1 MPRGIRSRTLGL
13 ALAGLLCCG
22 GTLRA
27 QVQLGSETQLGL
39 NGSISTGYT
48 GIMTNV
54 GPDSHG
60 LSYGGTG
67 DFDGFFHSPQFLSF
81 DVAPFFNQSRA
92 NSNYQSITDASGVS
106 ASANLFSG
114 SQFPGYINFSKIYN
128 SESNYAVPGLANYV
142 TDGNTETFGLG
153 WGAHFKSLPSFTLGY
168 QQGNSD
174 YSLYG
179 TQQDSVSDYHSF
191 YGNANYVV
199 DGFYLSGGIRYSNSS
214 AVLPEIGS
222 EETEEKSD
230 SDLTTY
236 TFNMTRS
243 LPLAGNTWVN
253 FARSSATYDALG
265 ESTSE
270 TTDTVTGG
278 VALKPTERLTTQV
291 SADYDDNLAG
301 YIIQQVAGTGAI
313 VPAPTTEAPSHSWG
327 LVGSAQYTIFQ
338 GLYVA
343 GTFSQRQQLF
353 LGEMYDST
361 AFGGSVNYG
370 HGFLGGQFSA
380 GLNINHN
387 SYSSDDGSMLGL
399 LSNAVY
405 IRRFGTWGFTTSF
418 NYSRNVQTILI
429 AYTSS
434 GYSYSGS
441 ANRRIHRLT
450 LTLGANGSKTLLSQ
464 ALAPTYFTQNY
475 TMGLSGRWLGAGGS
489 YSRSNGSG
497 LLTPAGISTLPPGLP
512 PTILSTVLYG
522 GTTYSASV
530 GSTPMQ
536 GLTITGSFINS
547 RSNTQNGTLS
557 SNNKTEQAYAYLNY
571 KFRKV
576 YFNAGYSR
584 LLQGFSTSGLA
595 PTLVS
600 TYYAGISRWFKA
612 F

>member
-1 MPRGIRSRTLGL
+1 MPSGICFRTLGL
-13 ALAGLLCCG
+13 AVAGLLCCG
-22 GTLRA
+22 GAVRA
-27 QVQLGSETQLGL
+27 QVQIGSETQLGL
-39 NGSISTGYT
+39 DGSISTGYT
-48 GIMTNV
+48 GVMTNV

-60 LSYGGTG
+60 LSFGGTG
-67 DFDGFFHSPQFLSF
+67 DFDGYFHSPQFLTF
-81 DVAPFFNQSRA
+81 NVAPFFNQSRA

-106 ASANLFSG
+106 ATANLLGG
-114 SQFPGYINFSKIYN
+114 SQFPGYISFSKIYN
-128 SESNYAVPGLANYV
+128 SESNYSVPGLANYV
-142 TDGNTETFGLG
+142 TDGNTETFGVG
-153 WGAHFKSLPSFTLGY
+153 WAAHFKSLPSLTFGY
-168 QQGNSD
+168 QQGSSD

-179 TQQDSVSDYHSF
+179 TQQDSLSDYHSF
-191 YGNANYVV
+191 YGNANYVL
-199 DGFYLSGGIRYSNSS
+199 DGFYLSGGVRYSNAS
-214 AVLPEIGS
+214 ALLPEIGS

-243 LPLAGNTWVN
+243 LPLAGNTWAN
-253 FARSSATYDALG
+253 FTRSSATYNALG
-265 ESTSE
+265 ENTTE

-278 VALKPTERLTTQV
+278 VALKPAARLTTQV

-301 YIIQQVAGTGAI
+301 SIIQQVLSTGALAP
-313 VPAPTTEAPSHSWG
+313 VPSTEAPSHSWG
-327 LVGSAQYTIFQ
+327 LVGSAQYTVLQ

-343 GTFSQRQQLF
+343 GTFSHRQQLF
-353 LGEMYDST
+353 LGETYDSSG
-361 AFGGSVNYG
+361 FGGSVNYG

-380 GLNINHN
+380 AVNINH
-387 SYSSDDGSMLGL
+387 STYSSQSGSMLGV

-405 IRRFGTWGFTTSF
+405 IRRFGSWGFSTAF
-418 NYSRNVQTILI
+418 NYSRNVQTVLI

-441 ANRRIHRLT
+441 ANRRIHRLN
-450 LTLGANGSKTLLSQ
+450 LTVGANGSKTLLSE
-464 ALAPTYFTQNY
+464 ALAPTYFTQSY
-475 TMGLSGRWLGAGGS
+475 TLGISGRWLGAGGS

-497 LLTPAGISTLPPGLP
+497 LLTPTGITTLPPGLP

-530 GSTPMQ
+530 GSTPIQ
-536 GLTITGSFINS
+536 GLTITGSYINS
-547 RSNTQNGTLS
+547 RSNTQNETLS

-584 LLQGFSTSGLA
+584 LVQGFSTSGMT
-595 PTLVS
+595 PTMVS
-600 TYYAGISRWFKA
+600 TYYFGVSRWFKA